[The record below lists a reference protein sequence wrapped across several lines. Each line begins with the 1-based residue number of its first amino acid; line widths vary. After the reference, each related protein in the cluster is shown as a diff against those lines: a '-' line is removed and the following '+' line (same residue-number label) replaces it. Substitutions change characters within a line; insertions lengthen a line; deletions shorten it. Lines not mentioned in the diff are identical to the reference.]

1 LNFLIYF
8 SFEEKFMDN
17 PEQKEVN
24 PPPEE
29 PQAIKPPPMIE
40 PEPPAAKPALVVNVY
55 SWTTPVAAVLMLVVG
70 LLLGYFGRPLLGA
83 KVPANVNTPATQVA
97 QTDPGGPATPTTDIM
112 AYLVGQTHH
121 FRGNES
127 AAVTII
133 EFSDYQ

>member
-8 SFEEKFMDN
+8 NSEEKHMDN
-17 PEQKEVN
+17 PEQEEIN
-24 PPPEE
+24 PFPEE
-29 PQAIKPPPMIE
+29 PLPVKPPPIIE
-40 PEPPAAKPALVVNVY
+40 PEPPAARPALVVNVY
-55 SWTTPVAAVLMLVVG
+55 SWATPVAAVAMLVVG
-70 LLLGYFGRPLLGA
+70 LLVGYFGRPLLGA
-83 KVPANVNTPATQVA
+83 RVSSNLNLQATQVS
-97 QTDPGGPATPTTDIM
+97 QTGPGGPTTPTADVM

>member
-8 SFEEKFMDN
+8 SFEEKHMDN
-17 PEQKEVN
+17 PEQEEFN
-24 PPPEE
+24 TLPEE
-29 PQAIKPPPMIE
+29 PQPVKPPPVKE
-40 PEPPAAKPALVVNVY
+40 PEAPPAKPALVVNVY
-55 SWTTPVAAVLMLVVG
+55 SWTTPVAAVVMLVVG
-70 LLLGYFGRPLLGA
+70 LLLGYFGRPLLGTKA
-83 KVPANVNTPATQVA
+83 SANVNTPATQVS
-97 QTDPGGPATPTTDIM
+97 QSDPGGPATPTTDIM